1 MRKILFVVNPV
12 AGKGNGKILI
22 PIIKERFADYDYDII
37 ISTKKSIITE
47 LVEKK
52 INEKNYSDIIAAGG
66 DGTLTEVIN
75 GVNGH
80 NIAIGLLP
88 IGSGNDFAKTLN
100 IGNNIDNAI
109 DIIKGGIHRK
119 VYTCS
124 INDITFINVVGIGID
139 AEILNYKDNSK
150 ILKGKMNYLVSTLR
164 GIINYS
170 PTKKDIYIDDKLIS
184 KNTLFIAIGNGKY
197 IGSGMKITPF
207 ANTESKD
214 FNICTIGNLKKHIL
228 IKSLTKLYKG
238 LHGEVDGVDMY
249 FGKDIKIEF
258 ESEIP
263 VDVDGSL
270 MKFKKVHLKK
280 NDTMINFLVKEK

>member
-1 MRKILFVVNPV
+1 MRKILFVVNPI

-22 PIIKERFADYDYDII
+22 PIIKERFKDYDYDII

-47 LVEKK
+47 LVRKK
-52 INEKNYSDIIAAGG
+52 IEEKNYSDIIAAGG

-75 GVNGH
+75 GVDGH
-80 NIAIGLLP
+80 DITIGLLP

-100 IGNNIDNAI
+100 IGSNIDDAI
-109 DIIKGGIHRK
+109 DIIKGNVHRK

-124 INDITFINVVGIGID
+124 INDVTFINVVGIGID
-139 AEILNYKDNSK
+139 AEIVNYKENSK
-150 ILKGKMNYLVSTLR
+150 VLKGKMNYLVSTLR

-170 PTKKDIYIDDKLIS
+170 PTKKDIYIDGELIS
-184 KNTLFIAIGNGKY
+184 RNTLFIAIGNGKY
-197 IGSGMKITPF
+197 IGNGMKITPY
-207 ANTESKD
+207 ANTSSHG
-214 FNICTIGNLKKHIL
+214 FNICIIGNLKKRIL

-238 LHGEVDGVDMY
+238 IHDEVDGIDMY
-249 FGKDIKIEF
+249 FGKEIKIEF

-270 MKFKKVHLKK
+270 MKFKKVHIKK
-280 NDTMINFLVKEK
+280 NDKMLNFLVKE

>member
-1 MRKILFVVNPV
+1 MRKILFVINPI
-12 AGKGNGKILI
+12 AGKRNGKILI
-22 PIIKERFADYDYDII
+22 PIIKERFADYDYDIV
-37 ISTKKSIITE
+37 ISTKKSVITE
-47 LVEKK
+47 LVRKK
-52 INEKNYSDIIAAGG
+52 IEEKNYSDIIAAGG

-75 GVNGH
+75 GVVGH
-80 NIAIGLLP
+80 NITIGLLP

-100 IGNNIDNAI
+100 IGSNIDDAI
-109 DIIKGGIHRK
+109 NIIKGNTRRK

-139 AEILNYKDNSK
+139 AEILNYKENSK
-150 ILKGKMNYLVSTLR
+150 ILKGKINYLVSTLR

-170 PTKKDIYIDDKLIS
+170 PTKKNIYIDNELIS

-197 IGSGMKITPF
+197 IGSGMKITPY
-207 ANTESKD
+207 ANIESQE
-214 FNICTIGNLKKHIL
+214 FNICIVGNIKKHTL
-228 IKSLTKLYKG
+228 VKSLTKLYKG
-238 LHGEVDGVDMY
+238 THGEVDGVDMY

-270 MKFKKVHLKK
+270 MKFKKVHIKK
-280 NDTMINFLVKEK
+280 NKKMINFLVKE

>member
-1 MRKILFVVNPV
+1 MRKILFVINPI
-12 AGKGNGKILI
+12 AGKRNGKILI
-22 PIIKERFADYDYDII
+22 PIIKERFADYDYDIV

-47 LVEKK
+47 LVRKK
-52 INEKNYSDIIAAGG
+52 IEEKNYSDIIAAGG

-75 GVNGH
+75 GVVGH
-80 NIAIGLLP
+80 NITIGLLP

-100 IGNNIDNAI
+100 IGSNIDDAI
-109 DIIKGGIHRK
+109 NIIKGNTRRK

-139 AEILNYKDNSK
+139 AEILNYKENSK
-150 ILKGKMNYLVSTLR
+150 ILKGKINYLVSTLR

-170 PTKKDIYIDDKLIS
+170 PTKKDVYIDNELIS

-197 IGSGMKITPF
+197 IGSGMKITPY
-207 ANTESKD
+207 ANIESQE
-214 FNICTIGNLKKHIL
+214 FNICIVGNIKKHTL
-228 IKSLTKLYKG
+228 VKSLTKLYKG
-238 LHGEVDGVDMY
+238 THGEVDGIDMY
-249 FGKDIKIEF
+249 FGKNIKIEF

-270 MKFKKVHLKK
+270 MKLKKVHIKK
-280 NDTMINFLVKEK
+280 NKKMINFLVKE